1 MLERRHVRVA
11 TDHNVRQEGRQARP
25 CAHEKKEWIVC
36 CKIRFGDVALERA
49 KRNILHSVLY
59 AQFFY
64 SCCVIA
70 YSCTPTSGDGP
81 RGPRRVP
88 TYIRAMAE
96 AGVCLNVRTSRRR
109 GSRARGAAASGCSGA
124 ASPDRPCRSSIFGGQ
139 VAGAGSGT
147 KAQKCKVEVV
157 VPSTALAHA

>member
-81 RGPRRVP
+81 RGPRRAP

-96 AGVCLNVRTSRRR
+96 AGTPKLMWANTE
-109 GSRARGAAASGCSGA
+109 AAAKLPQS
-124 ASPDRPCRSSIFGGQ
+124 DSIE
-139 VAGAGSGT
+139 T
-147 KAQKCKVEVV
+147 KWGLQLE
-157 VPSTALAHA
+157 PLALLLPYGHICDG